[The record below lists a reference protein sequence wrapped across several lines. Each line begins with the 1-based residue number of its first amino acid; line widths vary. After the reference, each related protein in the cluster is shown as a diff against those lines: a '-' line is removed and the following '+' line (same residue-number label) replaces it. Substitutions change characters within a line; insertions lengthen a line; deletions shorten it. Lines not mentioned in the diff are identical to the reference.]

1 MMCYSDPVTLKSETR
16 WLKVDD
22 VTSVTKEEEN
32 DRQQKAES
40 DSGRRNDTCTGHE
53 ADSPGQPVKRARTDN
68 ASLLEA
74 SIDQLFSSEKLN
86 GDTVN
91 LYFDFLRNNRA
102 FGGGNWEF
110 SSSYFYPSLHRPV
123 ETSTYSKNIGNN
135 ALWEYKQLMVP
146 VHLPTANH
154 WLLVLISALNLCLY
168 IYDSARATYREIS
181 DTIKEGFI
189 GNELQWLSDEDKTLF
204 QENNWDESTPQCPNK
219 RTMLTVVYSHVFLQ
233 GTYCCREA
241 TIPALLSTESLK
253 MKW

>member
-22 VTSVTKEEEN
+22 VTLVTKEGEN
-32 DRQQKAES
+32 DRQQKAKG

-53 ADSPGQPVKRARTDN
+53 ADSPGQPVKQARTDN

-74 SIDQLFSSEKLN
+74 SIDQMFSSEKLD

-135 ALWEYKQLMVP
+135 PLWEYKQLMVP

-233 GTYCCREA
+233 GSYCCREA

-253 MKW
+253 LK

>member
-1 MMCYSDPVTLKSETR
+1 MMCYSDLVTIKSETR
-16 WLKVDD
+16 WLKVDN

-110 SSSYFYPSLHRPV
+110 GIRYK
-123 ETSTYSKNIGNN
+123 KNKQCRKLGGN
-135 ALWEYKQLMVP
+135 
-146 VHLPTANH
+146 
-154 WLLVLISALNLCLY
+154 LLVKNTSLLY
-168 IYDSARATYREIS
+168 LL
-181 DTIKEGFI
+181 F
-189 GNELQWLSDEDKTLF
+189 LLTL
-204 QENNWDESTPQCPNK
+204 
-219 RTMLTVVYSHVFLQ
+219 LLLL
-233 GTYCCREA
+233 
-241 TIPALLSTESLK
+241 PAG
-253 MKW
+253 